1 MEDKVLME
9 LQDLLMSELKK
20 ITAKKDINPTELDNA
35 KKAVCTIK
43 DIEELMAM
51 VDGMSEGYSNSR
63 SMMPSRDYDVRFG
76 RMKGSYRRGRD
87 SDTGRYVSRRG
98 SYNDYSMMEDGYSGH
113 SIKDRMIA
121 KLESMYDE
129 AKTEHERQVVDQWI
143 SRLEMES

>member
-43 DIEELMAM
+43 DIEELIAM

-63 SMMPSRDYDVRFG
+63 GMMPNRDYDVRFG

-87 SDTGRYVSRRG
+87 SDTGRYVSR
-98 SYNDYSMMEDGYSGH
+98 
-113 SIKDRMIA
+113 
-121 KLESMYDE
+121 
-129 AKTEHERQVVDQWI
+129 
-143 SRLEMES
+143 

>member
-9 LQDLLMSELKK
+9 LQELLMKEIKK
-20 ITAKKDINPTELDNA
+20 ITDKKDINPTELEMA

-43 DIEELMAM
+43 EAEELM
-51 VDGMSEGYSNSR
+51 GMLDMGEYSNSR
-63 SMMPSRDYDVRFG
+63 GMSNRNYDVRFG
-76 RMKGSYRRGRD
+76 RMNGSYRRGRD
-87 SDTGRYVSRRG
+87 ADTGRYVSRRG
-98 SYNDYSMMEDGYSGH
+98 VYDYSMTDGGYSGH

-129 AKTEHERQVVDQWI
+129 ASSDHERQVIDQWI